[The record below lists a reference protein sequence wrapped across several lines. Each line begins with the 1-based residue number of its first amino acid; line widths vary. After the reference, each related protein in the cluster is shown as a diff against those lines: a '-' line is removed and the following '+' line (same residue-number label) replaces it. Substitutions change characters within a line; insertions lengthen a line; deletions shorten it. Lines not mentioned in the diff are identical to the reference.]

1 MKKLQEDSPILVVDD
16 LGEMRMTL
24 RMTLED
30 LGFTNITESPNG
42 EDALKKFQLNE
53 YALIIADFKMPV
65 RDGLDLLKDV
75 RDRPTGR
82 DLPFFMISGAIDRS
96 EAEEAITAGVTD
108 FIGKPF
114 SADIVER
121 KLKQV
126 FELDRPR
133 DREDW

>member
-1 MKKLQEDSPILVVDD
+1 
-16 LGEMRMTL
+16 
-24 RMTLED
+24 
-30 LGFTNITESPNG
+30 
-42 EDALKKFQLNE
+42 
-53 YALIIADFKMPV
+53 
-65 RDGLDLLKDV
+65 
-75 RDRPTGR
+75 
-82 DLPFFMISGAIDRS
+82 MISGAIDRS